1 MVQTLGQNSVRTVQL
16 LSVIQVALQKAGLA
30 VDAAHELAV
39 TYLYQWTALR
49 AYVAAFDSAF
59 VIGAAVMFV
68 TGVLAVITAGLG
80 AELRGIDAAQ
90 GGAGAI

>member
-1 MVQTLGQNSVRTVQL
+1 MVQTFGQNSVRTVQL

-59 VIGAAVMFV
+59 VIGATVILAGIIPAVFLYDNGTKKAK
-68 TGVLAVITAGLG
+68 TGRPTAPM
-80 AELRGIDAAQ
+80 D
-90 GGAGAI
+90 